1 MDNVIHSTHR
11 AGVMPLN
18 STEEILEDIRAGR
31 MVVLMDDED
40 RENEGDLV
48 MAASHVRPEDINFMA
63 SHGRG
68 LICLTLTRERC
79 EQLDLALMVRGTRSA
94 HGTNFTLS
102 IEAAEGVTTGI
113 SAHDRART
121 IQAAVHPNAGSRD
134 IVQPGHVFPL
144 MAQPGGVL
152 TRAGHTEAGCD
163 LARIAGLEPAA
174 VIVEILKE
182 DGSMARRPDLEVYAR
197 EHGLKIGTIE
207 DLIRYRIENEKT
219 VEHVAETD
227 VATEHGVFRVHSYHD
242 SIDGAVH
249 LAAVLGEIH
258 PDEPVLVRVQ
268 LQHPLHDLLDLKA
281 EGQHWPLRKALQRVA
296 REGRGVVVILRPQE
310 PADAVID
317 QVRSYHM
324 PDGLQDTSAT
334 GKPDELRTYGV
345 GAQIIADLG
354 VRKMRVLSAPK
365 IVHGIAGFGLEV
377 VEYVS

>member
-1 MDNVIHSTHR
+1 MS
-11 AGVMPLN
+11 LN
-18 STEEILEDIRAGR
+18 SVEEIIEDIHAGR
-31 MVVLMDDED
+31 MVILMDDED

-48 MAASHVRPEDINFMA
+48 MAAAHVRPEDINFMA

-68 LICLTLTRERC
+68 LICLTLSRERC
-79 EQLDLALMVRGTRSA
+79 EQLDLPLMVSRNNSQQA
-94 HGTNFTLS
+94 TNFTLS

-121 IQAAVHPNAGSRD
+121 IQAAVHANAGPRD
-134 IVQPGHVFPL
+134 IVQPGHIFPL

-152 TRAGHTEAGCD
+152 ARAGHTEAGCD
-163 LARIAGLEPAA
+163 LARLAGLEPAA
-174 VIVEILKE
+174 VIVEILKG
-182 DGSMARRPDLEVYAR
+182 DGSMARRPDLEIYAR

-219 VEHVAETD
+219 VEHQAETEL
-227 VATEHGVFRVHSYHD
+227 ATEHGVFRAHTYHD

-249 LAAVLGEIH
+249 LALVMGEIN

-268 LQHPLHDLLDLKA
+268 LQNPLSDLLDAKIG
-281 EGQHWPLRKALQRVA
+281 EHHWPLREVLQRVA
-296 REGRGVVVILRPQE
+296 REGNGVVVILRPQE
-310 PADAVID
+310 AADAIVEQI
-317 QVRSYHM
+317 RAYHM
-324 PDGLQDTSAT
+324 PDAT
-334 GKPDELRTYGV
+334 KAPAATNQPDELRTYGV